1 MRIKDLLENM
11 PSTPKVSAPSDFV
24 SQNYDTAVKVGD
36 QLGVDPKLILGHWAL
51 ETGWGK
57 SVIPGTNNL
66 GNIKD
71 FSGKTGVKAYDKV
84 EKSNDAY
91 RQYASADDFA
101 TDYANLLAKRFP
113 GVVGAGSNNDA
124 FIQGLQGGQYKYA
137 TGGAFEKSM
146 AAMPSSVE
154 KYLNPDNKWSM
165 DPGKM
170 MARIQSA
177 PAAVKNY
184 ISQNFPSV
192 EKFVSTVTSS
202 IPALSDLSQ
211 EEVEIIINGKKLKF
225 KNKKEAA
232 LAMAK
237 AKEQGLDVQDA

>member
-1 MRIKDLLENM
+1 MKIKDLLENM
-11 PSTPKVSAPSDFV
+11 PSAPKTSAPADFV

-36 QLGVDPKLILGHWAL
+36 QLGVDPKIILGHWAL

-91 RQYASADDFA
+91 RQYASTDDFA
-101 TDYANLLAKRFP
+101 TDYASLLARRFP
-113 GVVGAGSNNDA
+113 GVVGSGSDKDA

-170 MARIQSA
+170 MARIQTA

-202 IPALSDLSQ
+202 IPALSEPS
-211 EEVEIIINGKKLKF
+211 EEQVEIIINGKKLKF

-232 LAMAK
+232 LAVAK
-237 AKEQGLDVQDA
+237 AQAQGLDVQDA